1 MAYRDFTFSDLYTK
15 FGIEQSRKKLF
26 DKIVPQKPSDLLLA
40 FLDTAS
46 DAALSTEKAV
56 SQALVYPIL
65 QEIRLRNRSELKL
78 FSGENLLGD
87 KSKGLN
93 GECDFILSK
102 SPKTLDL
109 GTPIINIT
117 EAKQGD
123 IENLKSQSQA
133 AAQLLGARLFNEHHG
148 NPTNRIYGAC
158 TSGFTWVFL
167 KLENNEIV
175 IDSDRYSTSNL
186 PQLLGVL
193 QTIIDLSK

>member
-26 DKIVPQKPSDLLLA
+26 DKIVSQTPSDLLLA

-56 SQALVYPIL
+56 SEALVYPIL

-109 GTPIINIT
+109 GAPIINIT

-167 KLENNEIV
+167 IKNI
-175 IDSDRYSTSNL
+175 NL
-186 PQLLGVL
+186 
-193 QTIIDLSK
+193 IIDQN

>member
-1 MAYRDFTFSDLYTK
+1 MAYRDFTFSDLYIK
-15 FGIEQSRKKLF
+15 FGTEQSRKKLF
-26 DKIVPQKPSDLLLA
+26 DKIVPQQPSDLLVA

-56 SQALVYPIL
+56 SEALVYPIL
-65 QEIRLRNRSELKL
+65 QEIRLRNRAELKL

-109 GTPIINIT
+109 GFPIINIT

-123 IENLKSQSQA
+123 IENLKSQA

-148 NPTNRIYGAC
+148 NPTETIYGAC

-167 KLENNEIV
+167 KLERNEIV
-175 IDSDRYSTSNL
+175 IDSDRYSISNL

>member
-15 FGIEQSRKKLF
+15 FGIQQSRKKLF
-26 DKIVPQKPSDLLLA
+26 ASIVPEKPSDLLLA
-40 FLDTAS
+40 YLDTAS

-56 SQALVYPIL
+56 SEALVYPIL
-65 QEIRLRNRSELKL
+65 QEIRLKNRNELKL

-87 KSKGLN
+87 RAKGLN

-109 GTPIINIT
+109 GSPIINIT

-123 IENLKSQSQA
+123 IENLKSQAQA
-133 AAQLLGARLFNEHHG
+133 AAQLLGARLFNQHHG
-148 NPTNRIYGAC
+148 STVDTLYGAC

-167 KLENNEIV
+167 KLEGNEIF
-175 IDSDRYSTSNL
+175 IDTDRYSTSNL

-193 QTIIDLSK
+193 QTIINFYK

>member
-15 FGIEQSRKKLF
+15 FGIQQSRKKLF
-26 DKIVPQKPSDLLLA
+26 VDVIPQQPSDLLLA
-40 FLDTAS
+40 YLDTAS

-56 SQALVYPIL
+56 SEALVYPIL
-65 QEIRLRNRSELKL
+65 QEIRIKNREDLKL

-93 GECDFILSK
+93 GECDFIISK
-102 SPKTLDL
+102 SPRTLDL
-109 GTPIINIT
+109 GAPIINIT

-123 IENLKSQSQA
+123 IENLKSQAQA
-133 AAQLLGARLFNEHHG
+133 AAQLLGARFFNQHHDS
-148 NPTNRIYGAC
+148 PIDTLYGAC

-167 KLENNEIV
+167 KLENNEIF
-175 IDSDRYSTSNL
+175 IDTDRYSTSNL

-193 QTIIDLSK
+193 QTIINFYK

>member
-1 MAYRDFTFSDLYTK
+1 MRQQLNKSTGNIGLSVVVFFLVGPLAGGPLFLF
-15 FGIEQSRKKLF
+15 FG
-26 DKIVPQKPSDLLLA
+26 
-40 FLDTAS
+40 
-46 DAALSTEKAV
+46 
-56 SQALVYPIL
+56 
-65 QEIRLRNRSELKL
+65 KL

-109 GTPIINIT
+109 GAPIINIT

-148 NPTNRIYGAC
+148 ITTNTIYGAC